1 MTRIVA
7 GKYRGRV
14 LRVPD
19 KGTRPTSER
28 VREALFSRLES
39 WDEIA
44 GASVLDLYAGSGALG
59 LEALSRGAHSC
70 DFVDRARGAY
80 RCLTDNISRNGIG
93 GATAVKLDALRFLNT
108 TDHRYSLVFL
118 DPPYDYDQAEFS
130 DVLQALTRCA
140 LPDALIVVE
149 QSSRTEEPRWPSG
162 YIRESHRK
170 WGETRVWF
178 LTFTGEE
185 GSVEA

>member
-59 LEALSRGAHSC
+59 LEALSRGALCC
-70 DFVDRARGAY
+70 DLVDQARGAY
-80 RCLTDNISRNGIG
+80 RALIDNVSRNRIT
-93 GATAVKLDALRFLNT
+93 GATAVKSDALRFLSAT
-108 TDHRYSLVFL
+108 ERRYSLIFL
-118 DPPYDYDQAEFS
+118 DPPYDDDSTELIN
-130 DVLQALTRCA
+130 VLRALKRCA
-140 LPDALIVVE
+140 VPDALIVVE
-149 QSSRTEEPRWPSG
+149 QSARSNEPSWPSG

>member
-7 GKYRGRV
+7 GEYRGRV

-44 GASVLDLYAGSGALG
+44 GAAVLDLYAGSGALG
-59 LEALSRGAHSC
+59 LEALSRGARSC
-70 DFVDRARGAY
+70 VLVDQARGAY
-80 RCLTDNISRNGIG
+80 RAVTDNISRNRIA
-93 GATAVKLDALRFLNT
+93 GAKAVKSEALRFLNT
-108 TDHRYSLVFL
+108 TDGKFSLVFL
-118 DPPYDYDQAEFS
+118 DPPYDCDPTDFLA
-130 DVLQALTRCA
+130 VLRALRSRVI
-140 LPDALIVVE
+140 PGALIVVE
-149 QSSRTEEPRWPSG
+149 DSARSPQPQWPSG
-162 YIRESHRK
+162 YICDSQRK

-178 LTFTGEE
+178 LTFSEE
-185 GSVEA
+185 GGSVEA